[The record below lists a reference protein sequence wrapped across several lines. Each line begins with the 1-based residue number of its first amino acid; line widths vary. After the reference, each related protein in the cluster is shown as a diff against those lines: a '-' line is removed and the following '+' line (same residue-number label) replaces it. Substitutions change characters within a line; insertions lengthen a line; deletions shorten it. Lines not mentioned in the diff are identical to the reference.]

1 MKLYRLLFFVVL
13 SAFCFSAT
21 AQTSSELKRKK
32 EALQRD
38 IALLQDNLNDAL
50 KGKKL
55 TLSQVN
61 ALKTKIRL
69 QQKKIDIVNTE
80 IKNIDNEIT
89 KNSNKVRNLTGQ
101 LGDLKKEY
109 ANMIRFAQRNK
120 NAYDKMMFIFAAK
133 SFNQAY
139 KRIKYLQQFG
149 QYRKKQAG
157 YIEGKQ
163 AELNNQIVVL
173 DKDLKQKSKL
183 LSDQEQ
189 ERIKLEK
196 SKTQQT
202 VVLNKYSKQ
211 EKQFRVDIK
220 KRKDQQNAI
229 DRALR
234 DILKR
239 ELEIARKKAEEE
251 DRLAAAKAK
260 AENRP
265 APTPK
270 AKASNSMLTLAPE
283 AAKLNAAFESNK
295 GGLPWPV
302 ESKLVTERFGKHTF
316 EQATY
321 INDGIT
327 IRTSENAN
335 VRAVFNGEVS
345 RVMTILGKYTVV
357 IKHGLYYS
365 IYVNLKSVSVTAG
378 SKVSTKQTIGVA
390 SENDNVPELQFQIH
404 KLGTTDTTPL
414 DPESW
419 LAQ

>member
-1 MKLYRLLFFVVL
+1 MKLSKLLFFLLFTAVCI
-13 SAFCFSAT
+13 SAS

-38 IALLQDNLNDAL
+38 IELLQDNLNKAI
-50 KGKKL
+50 KSQRL

-61 ALKTKIRL
+61 GLKTKIRL
-69 QQKKIDIVNTE
+69 QQQKIEIVNTE
-80 IKNIDNEIT
+80 IKNLDNQISA
-89 KNSNKVRNLTGQ
+89 NSNKVQNLNSQ
-101 LGDLKKEY
+101 LVTLKKEY
-109 ANMIRFAQRNK
+109 ASMIRFAQRNK

-163 AELNNQIVVL
+163 TELNKQIVVL
-173 DKDLKQKSKL
+173 DKDLKEKSKL
-183 LSDQEQ
+183 LSDQQQ
-189 ERIKLEK
+189 ERNKLVK
-196 SKTQQT
+196 SKDEQT
-202 VVLNKYSKQ
+202 VVLNKYSRQ
-211 EKQFRVDIK
+211 EKQFRADIK
-220 KRKDQQNAI
+220 KRKAQQNAI
-229 DRALR
+229 DAEMRA
-234 DILKR
+234 IVKR
-239 ELEIARKKAEEE
+239 EMELARKRQEEE

-270 AKASNSMLTLAPE
+270 ATSSTSMLTLAPE

-295 GGLPWPV
+295 GSLPWPV
-302 ESKLVTERFGKHTF
+302 ESKLVTEKFGRHTF
-316 EQATY
+316 EQASY
-321 INDGIT
+321 VNEGIT
-327 IRTSENAN
+327 IRTAQNAN

-345 RVMTILGKYTVV
+345 RITSLYGKYIVV

-365 IYVNLKSVSVTAG
+365 IYVNLKSVSVSVG
-378 SKVSTKQTIGVA
+378 SKVATKQTIGTA
-390 SENDNVPELQFQIH
+390 AENDDVPELQFQIH
-404 KLGTTDTTPL
+404 KLGTNSTTPMN
-414 DPESW
+414 PESW